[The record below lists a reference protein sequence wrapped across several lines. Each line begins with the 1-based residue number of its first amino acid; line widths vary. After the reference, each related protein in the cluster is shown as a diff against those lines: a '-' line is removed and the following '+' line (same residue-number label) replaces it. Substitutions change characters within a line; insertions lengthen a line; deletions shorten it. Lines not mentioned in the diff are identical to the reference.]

1 MYSVAG
7 VEIAFTGSPEQSSL
21 SLARTLQ
28 LFIPATEYMQC
39 SLSNIQGMSANENY
53 HVVIP
58 ALVYEVKLIWRKF
71 QDPVEASKAMLRM

>member
-1 MYSVAG
+1 MKSWSV
-7 VEIAFTGSPEQSSL
+7 
-21 SLARTLQ
+21 LANDSEDCSGEPVKAIST
-28 LFIPATEYMQC
+28 PATEYMQC